1 MKTTFAILLLSTLSF
16 GIITSS
22 CQKQTDYSTRI
33 DALQARIDSLAA
45 ALATTNANL
54 QATNNN
60 VNGLIGSVT
69 AIQTQLSVIVGQIST
84 LNTQLTTINSTVSG
98 LSSSVSSIQS
108 QITVIV
114 GQVATLNT
122 QMTTS
127 NNAIGVLSISI
138 TTIQSQ
144 LSVVVNQVAILNTQ
158 QADTTASLANINAQL
173 SDSITQLNNLLLQF
187 NALLT
192 QLGIVIDLDG
202 NAYQTLTIGTQ
213 VWMAENLKTTKYSD
227 GTPILNVTDNAA
239 WNTSSTGAWCYFNNT
254 ATNNTVYGKLY
265 NWYAISNPR
274 NLAPTGWH
282 IPSDNEWKILERN
295 LGMTQL
301 VVDNEGYRGANE
313 GSKIAGTTSLWVQGV
328 LTTNLEFGISRFNG
342 LPAGFRYISGSF
354 GFLGSGAFWWT
365 TTTSGTGIVVRN
377 IDSDHN
383 GILRYVDLKNGG
395 RSVRCIK
402 N

>member
-54 QATNNN
+54 QATNSN

-158 QADTTASLANINAQL
+158 QADTTASLADINTQL
-173 SDSITQLNNLLLQF
+173 SASITQLNNLLLQF

-192 QLGIVIDLDG
+192 QLGIVIDADG
-202 NAYQTLTIGTQ
+202 NEYHSVTIGTQ
-213 VWMAENLKTTKYSD
+213 VWMVENLRTTKYKD
-227 GTPILNVTDNAA
+227 GTPIPLITDNTAWSNLTTPSYSWYNNDAA
-239 WNTSSTGAWCYFNNT
+239 TYKNI
-254 ATNNTVYGKLY
+254 YGGYY
-265 NWYAISNPR
+265 NWYTVNSNK
-274 NLAPTGWH
+274 LAPLGWH
-282 IPSDNEWKILERN
+282 VPSTGE
-295 LGMTQL
+295 
-301 VVDNEGYRGANE
+301 
-313 GSKIAGTTSLWVQGV
+313 
-328 LTTNLEFGISRFNG
+328 
-342 LPAGFRYISGSF
+342 
-354 GFLGSGAFWWT
+354 WT
-365 TTTSGTGIVVRN
+365 TLYNYLGGGSVAGGKLKETGFTHWYSPNTGATNESGFTAFAGGARQYDGQFNFERTYGYYWTSTEFNAINGYLAQMAYNNSVIGIAN
-377 IDSDHN
+377 ITKTH
-383 GILRYVDLKNGG
+383 GFCI
-395 RSVRCIK
+395 RCIK
-402 N
+402 D